1 MELDKLRINQLSPD
15 GWAWYQDYMTALDA
29 YDIDD
34 YASFLVEDVTIQFNN
49 DAPMTGLATAR
60 QGLNGFWGSITGMG
74 YALVHEP
81 LNIYGD
87 DRHFVLEALNHYDR
101 PDSARI
107 TIRATA
113 WTDRGEDGKV
123 TAVRLYQDL
132 SPLYAGS

>member
-60 QGLNGFWGSITGMG
+60 QGLNGFWGSITGRG
-74 YALVHEP
+74 YALAHDP
-81 LNIYGD
+81 PNIYGD

-107 TIRATA
+107 HHPRHGL
-113 WTDRGEDGKV
+113 DRPRRGRKGHRGASVPGPV
-123 TAVRLYQDL
+123 TAVRR
-132 SPLYAGS
+132 